1 MSRKRIA
8 TSLTLLLAYSLSVH
22 LGVLSGH
29 TLPALILLGGVFS
42 LAIIASGRRILLLIV
57 PLILYLLLSW
67 RFAAELILLPP
78 ILINLTLAIVFGS
91 TLVPG
96 ATPLITQFSRIMKG
110 DLDAKAI
117 RYTRQVT
124 IAWVVFFCLIA
135 IETVALTLYASPFVW
150 SLFTNF
156 LNYLFLFLF
165 FFFEYLLRIRRFTEV
180 EHLSFID
187 FMLSLTKV
195 DLKCIKTF

>member
-1 MSRKRIA
+1 MSRLVI
-8 TSLTLLLAYSLSVH
+8 SLVLLLTYSLSVH

-29 TLPALILLGGVFS
+29 ILPALILLGVVFS
-42 LAIIASGRRILLLIV
+42 LAVITSGRWLFLPLI
-57 PLILYLLLSW
+57 PLILYLLWSW
-67 RFAAELILLPP
+67 QSAVALLMLPP
-78 ILINLTLAIVFGS
+78 ILINLLLAVVFAS

-96 ATPLITQFSRIMKG
+96 ATPLITQFSQIMKG
-110 DLDAKAI
+110 DLDAKAL

-124 IAWVVFFCLIA
+124 IAWVVFFGLMT
-135 IETVALTLYASPFVW
+135 IEAAVLALYASPVVW

-156 LNYLFLFLF
+156 LNYLFLLLF
-165 FFFEYLLRIRRFTEV
+165 FFIEYLLRTHRFTEV

-187 FMLSLTKV
+187 FMLSLAKV

>member
-1 MSRKRIA
+1 MSRKRLA
-8 TSLTLLLAYSLSVH
+8 TSLGLLLAYSLSVH

-42 LAIIASGRRILLLIV
+42 LAIIGTGRRLLLPMV
-57 PLILYLLLSW
+57 PLILYLLWSW
-67 RFAAELILLPP
+67 QFTATLLLLPP
-78 ILINLTLAIVFGS
+78 ILINLVLAIVFGS

-96 ATPLITQFSRIMKG
+96 ATPLITQFSQIMKG

-124 IAWVVFFCLIA
+124 VAWVVFFCLMTLEA
-135 IETVALTLYASPFVW
+135 VALARYASPFVW

-165 FFFEYLLRIRRFTEV
+165 FFLEYLLRIRRFTEV
-180 EHLSFID
+180 EHLGFID
-187 FMLSLTKV
+187 FMFSLAKV